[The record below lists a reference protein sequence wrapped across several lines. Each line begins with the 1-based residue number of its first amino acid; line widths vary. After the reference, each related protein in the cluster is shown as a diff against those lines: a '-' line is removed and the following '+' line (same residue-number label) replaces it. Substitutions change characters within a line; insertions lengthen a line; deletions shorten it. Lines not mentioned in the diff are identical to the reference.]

1 MQKLMLAILMG
12 IITITVGF
20 EVYNSVNND
29 AWTSMAQ
36 TFTTLALGLV
46 GIVLIVYM
54 FTKIAGKG
62 VGD

>member
-1 MQKLMLAILMG
+1 MQKIMLAILMG

-29 AWTSMAQ
+29 AWSTMAQ

-54 FTKIAGKG
+54 FTRIAGKG
-62 VGD
+62 LD

>member
-1 MQKLMLAILMG
+1 MQKIMLAILLG
-12 IITITVGF
+12 VISITVGF
-20 EVYNSVNND
+20 EVYNSVNNT
-29 AWTSMAQ
+29 AWTAMAR

-62 VGD
+62 LG

>member
-1 MQKLMLAILMG
+1 MQKIMLAILMG